1 MSFFGGV
8 WCGVWCGC
16 VVWCVVGVWWC
27 VWVNGGGGRE
37 GRGREGRGEGEEG
50 TRRLSGRGGEG
61 GGGGLGRRERGGRL
75 LRFFF
80 FSNIKMIIF
89 PILFIIIDH
98 NNSKKTIF
106 GVIFIICLFS
116 NGCLHTKRCQPS
128 HHHFVSPGV
137 HIALLNPCSPWHL
150 PRARTAQ
157 SRPHN
162 HGHWLKTPASFD
174 RTGAQRQGQHWHGD
188 ARLRCGAVSLL
199 LVGTAFS
206 FLLGNGAP
214 SPPTLLNCCVKLLS
228 LPSLGGAVFSLFVLL
243 LWGGG
248 PPAPPQKEGFHLI

>member
-1 MSFFGGV
+1 M
-8 WCGVWCGC
+8 
-16 VVWCVVGVWWC
+16 
-27 VWVNGGGGRE
+27 
-37 GRGREGRGEGEEG
+37 
-50 TRRLSGRGGEG
+50 
-61 GGGGLGRRERGGRL
+61 
-75 LRFFF
+75 
-80 FSNIKMIIF
+80 
-89 PILFIIIDH
+89 
-98 NNSKKTIF
+98 
-106 GVIFIICLFS
+106 IFIICLFS
-116 NGCLHTKRCQPS
+116 YGCLHTKWCQPS

-150 PRARTAQ
+150 PRARTEPPAQ
-157 SRPHN
+157 PRPLAKNTRKLRPH
-162 HGHWLKTPASFD
+162 GSPAPEVWCCF
-174 RTGAQRQGQHWHGD
+174 
-188 ARLRCGAVSLL
+188 LL